1 MKKGLTLK
9 RAMQHALLP
18 RMTQQEQAIGN
29 ALVMAVLDLPEG
41 EIQVDH
47 FLWAG
52 CYARTCLVKA
62 GEVIAGALIKIPTIV
77 IVQGVCKVVVGSKV
91 ELIEGYKVLK
101 GMDGRR
107 QFFSALEDTYITMLF
122 ATNAKTVEEAEKE
135 FTDEWQLLTN
145 NREELCQ
152 QS

>member
-9 RAMQHALLP
+9 KAMQRAILP
-18 RMTQQEQAIGN
+18 RMTQQDQVVGN
-29 ALVMAVLDLPEG
+29 ALVMAMLDMPEV
-41 EIQVDH
+41 EIPVDH

-52 CYARTCLVKA
+52 CYARTCFVKA

-77 IVQGVCKVVVGSKV
+77 IVQGVCKVVVGSDV
-91 ELIEGYKVLK
+91 ELIEGYKVLR

-122 ATNAKTVEEAEKE
+122 ATNAKNVEEAEKE
-135 FTDEWQLLTN
+135 FTD
-145 NREELCQ
+145 
-152 QS
+152 